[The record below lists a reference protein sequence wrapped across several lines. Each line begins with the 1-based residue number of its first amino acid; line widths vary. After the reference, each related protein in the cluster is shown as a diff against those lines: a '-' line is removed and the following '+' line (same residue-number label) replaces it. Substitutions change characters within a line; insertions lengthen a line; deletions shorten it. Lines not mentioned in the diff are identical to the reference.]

1 MSQSATSIG
10 LRFDEARAALR
21 KGEPLSAVAILKRC
35 IADSGTS
42 AEAEELLGI
51 AQTQAGNRHAALE
64 AFRRATEMEPSRA
77 TAHFNFAV
85 VLAQDK
91 DSLDEAVEENQ
102 AALLINPGYT
112 QALALQESLRTRIR
126 ERAWRTEED
135 FQVVDVGD
143 VDPRHRP
150 GGQFAKLE
158 CPICG
163 GMNFATAR
171 VCVRCGSL
179 IPEVEE
185 IVPVE

>member
-1 MSQSATSIG
+1 MSPSSVSNG
-10 LRFDEARAALR
+10 SRLEEARAALR
-21 KGEPLSAVAILKRC
+21 KGEPLAAIAILKRS
-35 IADSGTS
+35 IADSGSS

-51 AQTQAGNRHAALE
+51 AQTQAGNRKAALE
-64 AFRRATEMEPSRA
+64 AFRRATELEPSRA
-77 TAHFNFAV
+77 TAHFNYAV
-85 VLAQDK
+85 VLAQDR

-102 AALLINPGYT
+102 AALLINPGYA
-112 QALALQESLRTRIR
+112 QALALQETLRTKIR

-135 FQVVDVGD
+135 FKVVDVGD

-158 CPICG
+158 CPVCG